1 MKLRKLEL
9 DKEVG
14 LKSSMFK
21 NDESTWEIWG
31 NYFSIVQIAL
41 IIGFDKHEES
51 DGIITYTNNDND
63 YKFIGHIIDNSY
75 DNLYVEDED

>member
-21 NDESTWEIWG
+21 KDELTWEIWG
-31 NYFSIVQIAL
+31 NYFSIIQISL
-41 IIGFDKHEES
+41 IIGFDNREES
-51 DGIITYTNNDND
+51 NGIITYTNEDND
-63 YKFIGHIIDNSY
+63 YKFIGHIIDDSDN
-75 DNLYVEDED
+75 NLYVEDVD

>member
-21 NDESTWEIWG
+21 KDESTWEIWG
-31 NYFSIVQIAL
+31 NYESIIQISHL
-41 IIGFDKHEES
+41 MVFDKMEEL
-51 DGIITYTNNDND
+51 DGVIIFTNNDND
-63 YKFIGHIIDNSY
+63 YKFIGHVIEDNDY
-75 DNLYVEDED
+75 NLYIEDVD

>member
-21 NDESTWEIWG
+21 KDELTWEIWG
-31 NYFSIVQIAL
+31 NYFSIIQISNL
-41 IIGFDKHEES
+41 MIFDNREES
-51 DGIITYTNNDND
+51 NGIITYTNNDND
-63 YKFIGHIIDNSY
+63 YKFIGHVIDDSDN
-75 DNLYVEDED
+75 NLYVEDED